1 MTGMIDE
8 GHGVQFQL
16 RFFVICEFHTL
27 PSRPKFFRNLWLPA
41 LRMGVLKVEWCT
53 IYLLLLRFLLLDG
66 QGKPCRLTTTGQ
78 RASCNEYP
86 LGAPEH
92 CVSLWYLFMICSSAV
107 SSFQAEH
114 LPN

>member
-1 MTGMIDE
+1 MCSSIFDSSSI
-8 GHGVQFQL
+8 VN
-16 RFFVICEFHTL
+16 CTL
-27 PSRPKFFRNLWLPA
+27 YLLVLVFLSNLWLPA

-53 IYLLLLRFLLLDG
+53 IYLLLLRLLLLNG